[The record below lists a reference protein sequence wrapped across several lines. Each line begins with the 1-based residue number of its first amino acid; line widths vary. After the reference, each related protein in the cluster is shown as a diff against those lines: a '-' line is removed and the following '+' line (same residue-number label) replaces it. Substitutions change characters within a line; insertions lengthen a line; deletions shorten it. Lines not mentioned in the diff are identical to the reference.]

1 MHVEGEKA
9 TRVRDFPLKLDVTTL
24 SEKQD
29 ETRGGEKG
37 SHHGNTEGQKS
48 IERRQKH
55 HTIQAGDTDAFIVD
69 QWCDCR
75 PEVLQD
81 GHRTGLTLND
91 HVTNVT
97 NKPTHTPDK
106 ELRLFAPAAL
116 PSAWRTYQ
124 KLTRAHLCTHTRE
137 RVLWIELFG
146 AISQMLPVR
155 LKPVFF
161 C

>member
-9 TRVRDFPLKLDVTTL
+9 TERFPPKVRRYYSVRKTGWDL
-24 SEKQD
+24 
-29 ETRGGEKG
+29 RGKKG

-69 QWCDCR
+69 QWCYCR

-97 NKPTHTPDK
+97 NKQTHTPDK

-116 PSAWRTYQ
+116 PSAWRTCQ
-124 KLTRAHLCTHTRE
+124 KLTRAHLCSHTRE
-137 RVLWIELFG
+137 RALWIELFW
-146 AISQMLPVR
+146 V
-155 LKPVFF
+155 
-161 C
+161 